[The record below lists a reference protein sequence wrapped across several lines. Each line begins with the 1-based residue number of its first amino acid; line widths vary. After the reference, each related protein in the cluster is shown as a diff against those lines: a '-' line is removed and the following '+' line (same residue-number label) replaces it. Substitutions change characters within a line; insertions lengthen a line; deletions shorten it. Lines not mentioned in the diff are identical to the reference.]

1 MASLSRSFFARD
13 CVAVAQELLG
23 HMLVHRLNGIRLA
36 GRIVETEA
44 YTGWDD
50 QASHG
55 HRGQTARNAVMF
67 GPPGIAY
74 VYFCYGVHWM
84 LNIVARPIEAEAPAA
99 VLLRAIEPLEGLDIM
114 AQRRP
119 GRLPHEW
126 CSGPGRLTSALGIDK
141 SCHALDVTLAQAAIS
156 FEAGGLQP
164 GEEVV
169 SGPRIGINVPEPSR
183 SLPWRFWLKDNPFV
197 SRTR

>member
-1 MASLSRSFFARD
+1 MTSLSRSFFARD
-13 CVAVAQELLG
+13 CVTVARELLG
-23 HMLVHRLNGIRLA
+23 QVLVHRLNGVRLS

-55 HRGQTARNAVMF
+55 HRGPTARNAVMF
-67 GPPGIAY
+67 GPAGITY

-84 LNIVARPIEAEAPAA
+84 LNIVAHPTEAEAPAA
-99 VLLRAIEPLEGLDIM
+99 ILLRAIEPLEGLDIM

-119 GRLPHEW
+119 GRPPYEW

-141 SCHALDVTLAQAAIS
+141 DCHALDVTLASAAIS
-156 FEAGGLQP
+156 FEPGSLQP

-183 SLPWRFWLKDNPFV
+183 SRPWRFWLKDNPFI
-197 SRTR
+197 SRTH